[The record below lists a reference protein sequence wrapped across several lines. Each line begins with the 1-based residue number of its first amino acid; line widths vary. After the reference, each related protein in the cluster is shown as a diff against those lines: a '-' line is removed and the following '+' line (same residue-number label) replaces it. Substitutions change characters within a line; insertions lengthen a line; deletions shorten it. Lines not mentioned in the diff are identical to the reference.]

1 MRIIVTGG
9 FGDLGSR
16 VAREAGRRG
25 HDVEAVSRRT
35 GLDLATGVGLV
46 AALHGAEV
54 VVNCA
59 DDPRRGDVVTVGGT
73 RSLAEAASAAQAPV
87 HLVHISIVGIDDFP
101 MAYYRRK
108 LAAEAALAAS
118 GAAVTVLRATQFHSL
133 AATFAR
139 SLTRGGLTLQI
150 GGMAFQSVDIDWVA
164 AELVDLAEAPRP
176 TRYHRA
182 PDIAGPE
189 VLSVAQIAGSPTVES
204 RFASF
209 GCRHRSV
216 RYAPSGG
223 VRTSPRPGRAAPGA
237 ARSPTGWPSSPRP
250 AKGDDRPVR
259 TAASTTA
266 DPVDPADTI
275 NLASSQPGMPPGTN
289 PAASTGQRPCVR
301 QRAAEPST

>member
-73 RSLAEAASAAQAPV
+73 RRLAEAASAAQAPV

-189 VLSVAQIAGSPTVES
+189 VLSVAQIAGSLRQHDGRKPARVIRLPAPFGALRAFGRRQNVPPAGQGRTGG
-204 RFASF
+204 RTFADWLAEQPQA
-209 GCRHRSV
+209 RE
-216 RYAPSGG
+216 
-223 VRTSPRPGRAAPGA
+223 GR
-237 ARSPTGWPSSPRP
+237 
-250 AKGDDRPVR
+250 
-259 TAASTTA
+259 
-266 DPVDPADTI
+266 
-275 NLASSQPGMPPGTN
+275 
-289 PAASTGQRPCVR
+289 
-301 QRAAEPST
+301 